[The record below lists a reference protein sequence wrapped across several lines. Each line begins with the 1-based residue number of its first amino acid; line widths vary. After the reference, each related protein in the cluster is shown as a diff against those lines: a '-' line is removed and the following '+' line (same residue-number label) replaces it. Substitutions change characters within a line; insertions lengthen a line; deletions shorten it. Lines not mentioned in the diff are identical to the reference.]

1 MDPDSDQDPGI
12 IIIDLQDANKKLFFF
27 SKFICLLPV
36 LFEGVH
42 LYNFSKIKSQK
53 EVTKQ

>member
-1 MDPDSDQDPGI
+1 MDPDPDSVI
-12 IIIDLQDANKKLFFF
+12 FIIDLHYASKKLFF
-27 SKFICLLPV
+27 LLSF
-36 LFEGVH
+36 LLITFEAH